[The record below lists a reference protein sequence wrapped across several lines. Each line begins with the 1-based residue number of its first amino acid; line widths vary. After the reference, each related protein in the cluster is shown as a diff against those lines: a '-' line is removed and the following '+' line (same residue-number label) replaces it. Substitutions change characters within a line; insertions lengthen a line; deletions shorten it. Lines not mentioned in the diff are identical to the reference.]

1 MAPRRDDDVLV
12 GQLPPVDVRDLS
24 LVRLRH
30 AAKLRG
36 PSLDQLDSR
45 ILEIHSDCRGIVRG
59 GARQGARG
67 PRRPGPTD
75 DRRRARGLGPQ
86 PAELLARTG
95 LTSNLLTYHLDVLED
110 AGIVARC
117 QSSGDGRRRYVCLR
131 RSALPE
137 LPSPGL
143 GQQPALFVCSQNSA
157 RSQLAAAIWQH
168 ETGESGTSAGTHPA
182 ACVHPGAVAAAS
194 RAGLDLTGARPRH
207 LTDVVERP
215 ELVVTVCDRAREEL
229 STADDWVHWS
239 VPDPVE
245 AGTRRAFDVCGRRP
259 S

>member
-1 MAPRRDDDVLV
+1 
-12 GQLPPVDVRDLS
+12 VRSSVEVRAKAHAALGDP
-24 LVRLRH
+24 VRLTIIDEL
-30 AAKLRG
+30 AA
-36 PSLDQLDSR
+36 
-45 ILEIHSDCRGIVRG
+45 SDR
-59 GARQGARG
+59 
-67 PRRPGPTD
+67 T
-75 DRRRARGLGPQ
+75 

-95 LTSNLLTYHLDVLED
+95 LASNLLTYHLDVLED

-168 ETGESGTSAGTHPA
+168 ETGESGMSAGTHPA
-182 ACVHPGAVAAAS
+182 ARVHPGAVAAAS
-194 RAGLDLTGARPRH
+194 RAGLDLTGARPRQ
-207 LTDVVERP
+207 LTDVVDRP
-215 ELVVTVCDRAREEL
+215 ELVVTVCDRAHEEL
-229 STADDWVHWS
+229 TPTADWVHWS

-245 AGTRRAFDVCGRRP
+245 ARTRRAFDRTVHDLRERITALVGRP
-259 S
+259 M